1 MSAQNETR
9 KLVIMITRGPDDERS
24 SVAWSVANGGI
35 NNGLELVIF
44 LTSSGVEWARKGVAE
59 KARPNPLD
67 PPIKDMMQTVLDSGA
82 GFFVCPPC
90 AHVRGIDE
98 SNIID
103 GATIMG
109 STAIHVPIK
118 EGAATLC
125 F

>member
-1 MSAQNETR
+1 MSESSETR

-44 LTSSGVEWARKGVAE
+44 LTSSAVEWARKGVAE
-59 KARPNPLD
+59 AARPNPLD
-67 PPIKDMMQTVLDSGA
+67 PPIKEMMQKVLDSGA
-82 GFFVCPPC
+82 GICVCPPC
-90 AHVRGIDE
+90 AHVRGITEADLIE
-98 SNIID
+98 
-103 GATIMG
+103 GATLMG